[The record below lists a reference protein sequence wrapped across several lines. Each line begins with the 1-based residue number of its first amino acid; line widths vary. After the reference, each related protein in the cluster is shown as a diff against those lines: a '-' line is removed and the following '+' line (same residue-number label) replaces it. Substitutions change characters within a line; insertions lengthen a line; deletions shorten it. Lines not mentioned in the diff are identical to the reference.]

1 MPVCK
6 CGELTTEQTCERCQ
20 RLIEQE
26 LHKIRERMSEAL
38 NEGTQYPQEPDEL
51 ATLRTEN
58 ERLQSRVAELEA
70 AQTPRRIEDAPRD
83 TWVLAKHKRLGV
95 IEAMLSSEMLNS
107 GNPDY
112 LKWPWESPAS
122 PDAWLFTN
130 DIEGFKPLPP
140 AKTEDAE

>member
-83 TWVLAKHKRLGV
+83 GTMILAYRKSLKTWGV
-95 IEAMLSSEMLNS
+95 AYMDGHMWNVSPYGGEWLDDDAFS
-107 GNPDY
+107 G
-112 LKWPWESPAS
+112 
-122 PDAWLFTN
+122 WL
-130 DIEGFKPLPP
+130 PLPP
-140 AKTEDAE
+140 ATTEATE